1 MPEQRVV
8 DADYLLL
15 EAPRERKFITGA
27 QAMAEAVKRA
37 NVDIAIAYPITPQ
50 SEVMHLVGDI
60 WAQGYLNDYYRAEEE
75 YGAMSAIAGAVRGGV
90 RAFSATSGPGLL
102 RGLEAIASWPGHR
115 IPAVLGVLTRVVNAP
130 LSIQPDNVEI
140 AYLLHCGMIVL
151 HAENQQDAFDFTLAS
166 FVISEKVDVYIPV
179 AVCTE
184 GFFVT
189 HAKGYVSM
197 TPEDMKLPP
206 RDPYEAPVPPTDCE
220 IPPARIQ
227 RDAPVQKSNFMS
239 YLIHAVWQQEVW
251 SSNIRT
257 MKYIYKYLGGPIEVV
272 NPDAEVFIVASG
284 CAAAQGREAVRY
296 AQLEGLNVGLVKVKS
311 IRPFPEKEI
320 REVLKKARAVIVPE
334 HNIVGWLAQEVKAA
348 IPDNDKVIGGPRVY
362 GGMTLPVELIM
373 EKVYSALGIKKE
385 KKVVV

>member
-60 WAQGYLNDYYRAEEE
+60 WAQGYLKDYYRAEEE
-75 YGAMSAIAGAVRGGV
+75 YGAMSAIAGAVRGGA

-140 AYLLHCGMIVL
+140 AYLLQCGMVVL
-151 HAENQQDAFDFTLAS
+151 HAENQQDVFDFTLAS

-197 TPEDMKLPP
+197 TPQDMKLPP
-206 RDPYEAPVPPTDCE
+206 RDPYKAPVPPTDCE

-251 SSNIRT
+251 SSNIRA
-257 MKYIYKYLGGPIEVV
+257 MKHIYKYLGGPIEVV

-320 REVLKKARAVIVPE
+320 REVLKKAKAVIVPE
-334 HNIVGWLAQEVKAA
+334 HNIVGWLAKEVKAA

-373 EKVYSALGIKKE
+373 EKVYAALGIKKE

>member
-60 WAQGYLNDYYRAEEE
+60 WAQGYLKDYYRAEEE
-75 YGAMSAIAGAVRGGV
+75 YGAMSAIAGAVRGGA

-140 AYLLHCGMIVL
+140 AYLLHCGMVVL
-151 HAENQQDAFDFTLAS
+151 HAENQQDVFDFTLAS

-206 RDPYEAPVPPTDCE
+206 RDPYKAPVPPTDCE

-251 SSNIRT
+251 SSNIRA

-320 REVLKKARAVIVPE
+320 REVLKKAKAVIVPE
-334 HNIVGWLAQEVKAA
+334 HNIVGWLAKEVKAA

>member
-60 WAQGYLNDYYRAEEE
+60 WAQGYLKDYYRAEEE
-75 YGAMSAIAGAVRGGV
+75 YGAMSAIAGAVRGGA

-140 AYLLHCGMIVL
+140 AYLLNCGMVVL
-151 HAENQQDAFDFTLAS
+151 HAENQQDVFDFTLAS

-189 HAKGYVSM
+189 HAKGYVNM

-206 RDPYEAPVPPTDCE
+206 RDPYKAPVPPTDCE

-251 SSNIRT
+251 SSNIRA

-272 NPDAEVFIVASG
+272 NPDAEVFVVASG

-320 REVLKKARAVIVPE
+320 REVLQKAKAVIVPE
-334 HNIVGWLAQEVKAA
+334 HNIVGWLAKEVKAA